1 MRKKTFFVAILSAA
15 LVAACATTPTTSQM
29 QNLATESSQVPM
41 GFVGSAVESGACVEL
56 SQHRFQGKVGMT
68 LSHDLNLLAKE
79 IDSVV
84 EYNGGDS
91 YAIHSWE
98 WVIVDGMGSTAPLVE
113 ITVMNC
119 GGSPSTTESEAPLE
133 T

>member
-1 MRKKTFFVAILSAA
+1 MRRKTSFAAILSTA
-15 LVAACATTPTTSQM
+15 LVAGCGTTPTISQM

-41 GFVGSAVESGACVEL
+41 GFARSPVESGACVEL
-56 SQHRFQGKVGMT
+56 SQHRFKGKVAMT
-68 LSHDLNLLAKE
+68 PSQDLDLLAKE

-91 YAIHSWE
+91 YVIHSWE
-98 WVIVDGMGSTAPLVE
+98 WVIVDGMGTTAPLVE

-119 GGSPSTTESEAPLE
+119 GGSPTTTESQAPLE